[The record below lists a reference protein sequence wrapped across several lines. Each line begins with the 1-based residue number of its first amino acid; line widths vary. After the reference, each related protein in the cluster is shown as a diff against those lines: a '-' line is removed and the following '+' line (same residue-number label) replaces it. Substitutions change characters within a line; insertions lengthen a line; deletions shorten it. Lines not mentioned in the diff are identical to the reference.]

1 MGATVICHA
10 EERPSPRQPRTGQLS
25 AEEDGR
31 TRMEPGPT
39 QLTTISVQRAKSAH
53 RSRLGRGRR
62 EPALAGSVSWV
73 SHLRSEPLPAG
84 TAGARRA
91 GPRKARAGRG
101 ERRTR
106 RRAAAPL
113 DLIRLNSAV
122 PSGAKTGAK
131 THSGSGGGRFP
142 RRAAGPTAK
151 RYILGPRLIRGR
163 RYLTNRIR
171 WSSATAVWRSARP

>member
-39 QLTTISVQRAKSAH
+39 QLNTISVQRAKSAH
-53 RSRLGRGRR
+53 RPRLGRGRR

-84 TAGARRA
+84 TARARRA

-113 DLIRLNSAV
+113 DPRTANSARGSLDRFTRQV
-122 PSGAKTGAK
+122 TGQSQSDSSQSA
-131 THSGSGGGRFP
+131 HE
-142 RRAAGPTAK
+142 RA
-151 RYILGPRLIRGR
+151 
-163 RYLTNRIR
+163 
-171 WSSATAVWRSARP
+171 WSSEIFTVTKTWPRSCQSWRSQGYQQPQHVQTGQNA